1 MGNFN
6 SQESLQ
12 LAPYVGQ
19 RNTEAEKSLR
29 LKRWKARAWM
39 RENNILTVD
48 RRTEWKPAPVT

>member
-1 MGNFN
+1 MGINI

-12 LAPYVGQ
+12 LSPFVG
-19 RNTEAEKSLR
+19 RRDKEAEKSLR